1 MAITCSKEMDLK
13 DLDRFE
19 GFLAERLR
27 DRTAEPRGGA
37 RNKNLVFIGN
47 KNLVFI
53 GNKNLVF
60 IGTQNEASPK
70 GKPRYRKSI
79 R

>member
-1 MAITCSKEMDLK
+1 MVTP
-13 DLDRFE
+13 
-19 GFLAERLR
+19 
-27 DRTAEPRGGA
+27 PRGGA
-37 RNKNLVFIGN
+37 RNKNLVFIPD

-70 GKPRYRKSI
+70 G
-79 R
+79 

>member
-1 MAITCSKEMDLK
+1 MKVCTNS
-13 DLDRFE
+13 
-19 GFLAERLR
+19 
-27 DRTAEPRGGA
+27 PRGGA
-37 RNKNLVFIGN
+37 RN

-70 GKPRYRKSI
+70 G
-79 R
+79 

>member
-1 MAITCSKEMDLK
+1 MKWAKAIISTP
-13 DLDRFE
+13 
-19 GFLAERLR
+19 
-27 DRTAEPRGGA
+27 TARIIWASNSPRGGA
-37 RNKNLVFIGN
+37 RNKNLVFIPD

-70 GKPRYRKSI
+70 G
-79 R
+79 